1 MTVRISKPPI
11 DLRSK
16 LSELE
21 RPIGIKGNEL
31 MRAETAQD
39 ARDLVGAGRKNMVIN
54 GNMRM
59 FQRGNSGNVPNTGT
73 YFLDRF
79 QARNNTAGTL
89 YMTQQ
94 SGAAGPPGFR
104 SWLLAQ
110 CDGADT
116 SVGANDYA
124 RIQQYIEGYNCFMD
138 WGYGNTDYVTASFWV
153 KSNKTGVYCFQIED
167 GDALPLY
174 CQEYTIEESDVWQ
187 KIVLT
192 IPPPP
197 TGTWRGADNGIG
209 ARLTWTLM
217 AGSGHPTTAN
227 VWQTGY
233 GMRTNN
239 QVNFMDNANN
249 NFYLTGVQLEVGKN
263 ATEFEYLSM
272 AEQLTLCERYYQKWT
287 GVDNSY
293 HWWVAHGYGVHVYA
307 NIPLTTT
314 LGPPTRTIEYSTN
327 TATDLFSMYG
337 NSSTSAHIGPLLT
350 STPAIA
356 TTTRYGPSFYVTLSA
371 STYTP
376 YGTAVLWAIKPNQW
390 IAIDAEL

>member
-1 MTVRISKPPI
+1 MTVRVSKKPVNI
-11 DLRSK
+11 REK

-21 RPIGIKGNEL
+21 KPIGLKGSEL
-31 MRAETAQD
+31 MRAETAQE
-39 ARDLVGAGRKNMVIN
+39 ARDLVSAGRKNMVIN
-54 GNMRM
+54 GDMRI
-59 FQRGNSGNVPNTGT
+59 FQRNNAGNSANSNS
-73 YFLDRF
+73 YFLDRWMT
-79 QARNNTAGTL
+79 RENSEGVL
-89 YMTQQ
+89 YVTQQ
-94 SGAAGPPGFR
+94 SSSSGGPPGFR

-116 SVGANDYA
+116 TVDSANYV

-153 KSNKTGVYCFQIED
+153 KSNKTGIYCFQIED

-174 CQEYTIEESDVWQ
+174 CQEYTIGQSNVWQ
-187 KIVLT
+187 KVVLT

-227 VWQTGY
+227 VWQTSY

-263 ATEFEYLSM
+263 ATDFEYRSYGEEL
-272 AEQLTLCERYYQKWT
+272 ALCQRYYQQST
-287 GVDNSY
+287 GDGPWFF
-293 HWWVAHGYGVHVYA
+293 HLTGYPTNYYRAEVH
-307 NIPLTTT
+307 L
-314 LGPPTRTIEYSTN
+314 PTSMRASP
-327 TATDLFSMYG
+327 TATWTASGTIGSILGTQFETNHSFIPYTNNG
-337 NSSTSAHIGPLLT
+337 SGSIYISSWT
-350 STPAIA
+350 
-356 TTTRYGPSFYVTLSA
+356 A
-371 STYTP
+371 S
-376 YGTAVLWAIKPNQW
+376 
-390 IAIDAEL
+390 AEL